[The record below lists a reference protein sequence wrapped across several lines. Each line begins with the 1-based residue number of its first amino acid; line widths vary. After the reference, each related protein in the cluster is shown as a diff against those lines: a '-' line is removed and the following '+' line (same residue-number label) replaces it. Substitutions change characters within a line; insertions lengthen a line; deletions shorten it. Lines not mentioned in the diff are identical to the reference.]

1 MIYEALSAL
10 IGVFA
15 GVDPSR
21 GWLYAAYYR
30 TFRGDKWF
38 SASLVVVVLSTT
50 TTTLLT
56 VAPALIALRTHFYT
70 GFLLLAY
77 GVNTLIH
84 GALKAAYPRAHYSGP
99 LKPKLTHLAIWSTI
113 NSTLSGYGLPLGA
126 LTLIQAGSQPYF
138 YLAYVPVVTAL
149 ATASLFRGV
158 AHARSLTLNYDLILS
173 ALYVGVGAYSIL
185 YSLNTIL
192 R

>member
-1 MIYEALSAL
+1 MIYEAISAL

-21 GWLYAAYYR
+21 GWRVRSLLPNLQ
-30 TFRGDKWF
+30 GGQVVP
-38 SASLVVVVLSTT
+38 ASLVVVVLSTT

-56 VAPALIALRTHFYT
+56 AAPALIALRTHFYT

-138 YLAYVPVVTAL
+138 YLAYVPVVTTL

-158 AHARSLTLNYDLILS
+158 HTHEA
-173 ALYVGVGAYSIL
+173 
-185 YSLNTIL
+185 
-192 R
+192 